1 MITYF
6 ILWVQV
12 LSEMLPISSSTQ
24 VELLQQWYARAHGG
38 LPVIIPEGFDYLLH
52 VPLLVVVPLFFAP
65 GWWGPVTMLV
75 QRVWRRERLQSWST
89 HQLLMIMGK
98 LIGFILVSG
107 IFAEVFHQA
116 LKFVGD
122 IALLRPAGLVV
133 TSLLLV
139 AVSFVRS
146 RPFDS
151 RSNNPS
157 TSSGRAGAFA
167 VDQDECGKSED
178 GSQLGGRDDKKCSWL
193 DINFLHSNT
202 KPCVEKS
209 DYFFPASPEEQRLA
223 ASRRVSSGDVKVWNN
238 FSSWHIF
245 WIVGIAQ
252 AFAFLPG
259 ISRMGATVTVAIL
272 CGLSVRRSLE
282 FSFALQYPLVLAAV
296 LLRGLPWLS
305 SAEAA
310 TWVQPLLLV
319 HLVVAGVVSYGLL
332 RLAAY
337 LFATRRA
344 WIFGGYVALC
354 AVWLMVG

>member
-1 MITYF
+1 MFTYF

-24 VELLQQWYARAHGG
+24 VELLQQWYARLQGG

-52 VPLLVVVPLFFAP
+52 VPLLVVVPIFFAR
-65 GWWGPVTMLV
+65 GWWAPVAMLV
-75 QRVWRRERLQSWST
+75 HRVWRRERLQSWST

-98 LIGFILVSG
+98 LIGLIFVCG
-107 IFAEVFHQA
+107 IVAEGFHQA

-122 IALLRPAGLVV
+122 CAWLRPVGLVV
-133 TSLLLV
+133 TALLLV

-151 RSNNPS
+151 RSDNPS
-157 TSSGRAGAFA
+157 TGSGRAGAFV
-167 VDQDECGKSED
+167 VDQSIRA
-178 GSQLGGRDDKKCSWL
+178 GGGKKCQELIFNSL
-193 DINFLHSNT
+193 RSYT
-202 KPCVEKS
+202 KLS
-209 DYFFPASPEEQRLA
+209 GSFFPARPEEQRLA
-223 ASRRVSSGDVKVWNN
+223 ASRRVSSGDVKAWNN
-238 FSSWHIF
+238 FSPWHIL

-272 CGLSVRRSLE
+272 SGLSVRRSLE

-296 LLRGLPWLS
+296 LLRGLPWLC
-305 SAEAA
+305 SAQAA
-310 TWVQPLLLV
+310 AWVQPLLLV

-332 RLAAY
+332 KLAAY

-354 AVWLMVG
+354 AVWLIIG